1 MIRKCSLMFS
11 LIALTTF
18 LSVQN
23 PHAKPVGNRFT
34 TSVTLGPAVFPMPG
48 IRFQYRFND
57 HLSLN
62 SGLSYIVAAGDFN
75 AGINFHLPVNSIDP
89 YLGARRIF
97 IYHLTGSIDLSAGVA
112 GIETE
117 NYFVEAGSRSWIWSG
132 KNRFWQYKNR
142 VGNHSVRLVFLIDSL
157 TI

>member
-23 PHAKPVGNRFT
+23 PHAKRAGNRFT

-117 NYFVEAGSRSWIWSG
+117 NYFVEAGLGFGQERTDFGSTKTELAIIQLGW
-132 KNRFWQYKNR
+132 F
-142 VGNHSVRLVFLIDSL
+142 F
-157 TI
+157 

>member
-23 PHAKPVGNRFT
+23 PQAKPVSNRFT

-75 AGINFHLPVNSIDP
+75 AGINFSPACEF
-89 YLGARRIF
+89 Y
-97 IYHLTGSIDLSAGVA
+97 
-112 GIETE
+112 
-117 NYFVEAGSRSWIWSG
+117 
-132 KNRFWQYKNR
+132 
-142 VGNHSVRLVFLIDSL
+142 
-157 TI
+157 

>member
-97 IYHLTGSIDLSAGVA
+97 IYHLTGSIDLSEVLPELKQKTTLWKQVLDLVRKEQILAVQKQ
-112 GIETE
+112 
-117 NYFVEAGSRSWIWSG
+117 SWQS
-132 KNRFWQYKNR
+132 
-142 VGNHSVRLVFLIDSL
+142 
-157 TI
+157 

>member
-1 MIRKCSLMFS
+1 
-11 LIALTTF
+11 
-18 LSVQN
+18 
-23 PHAKPVGNRFT
+23 
-34 TSVTLGPAVFPMPG
+34 MPG
-48 IRFQYRFND
+48 IRFQYRLND

-117 NYFVEAGSRSWIWSG
+117 NYFVEAGLGFGQERTDFGSTKTELAVLQIGW
-132 KNRFWQYKNR
+132 F
-142 VGNHSVRLVFLIDSL
+142 F
-157 TI
+157 

>member
-62 SGLSYIVAAGDFN
+62 SGLSYIVVAGDFN
-75 AGINFHLPVNSIDP
+75 AGIKFLPACELYWPFSWHKENIHLSLDRLNWFK
-89 YLGARRIF
+89 RRCCRNWNRK
-97 IYHLTGSIDLSAGVA
+97 LLC
-112 GIETE
+112 
-117 NYFVEAGSRSWIWSG
+117 GSRSWIWSG

-142 VGNHSVRLVFLIDSL
+142 VGSL
-157 TI
+157 TDRMVVWKIV